1 MLVKKAVTPWR
12 EIMKVV
18 IDDLVEATKLL
29 SPVNEMKDANN
40 TPVTSK
46 QIPSRGTAFAIL
58 AHAYAW
64 LAGFGEEPEY
74 YQKGIEAA
82 TEVIQSGD
90 YSLVNNPHEICEI
103 VLPGNSQEG
112 ILEIDFLNPE
122 AVNRSGNGLPG
133 ITQKWP
139 ADPNATPRQG
149 EPCPFE

>member
-1 MLVKKAVTPWR
+1 MAWG
-12 EIMKVV
+12 

-29 SPVNEMKDANN
+29 PPVNEMKDANN

-74 YQKGIEAA
+74 YQKGIDAA

-122 AVNRSGNGLPG
+122 AVNRSGSGLPG
-133 ITQKWP
+133 VHSKMAGRSERHPLDKENLT
-139 ADPNATPRQG
+139 
-149 EPCPFE
+149 PFE